1 MDRPPAALLTVSDGV
16 AEGSREDVSGP
27 AVADALDAAGFE
39 VVRREVVPD
48 ARDRIERALRDL
60 AAVASLGV
68 TTGGT
73 GFGPRDVT
81 PEATLAVI
89 EREAPGLAEAMR
101 AAGRASTPM
110 ADLSRG
116 VAGAIGGALVVN
128 LPGGSRGVRESLGAV
143 LPILP
148 HAVEILS
155 GRTSHGPADETP
167 ATTTDDRPV
176 VVAL

>member
-48 ARDRIERALRDL
+48 ARDRIGRALRDL
-60 AAVASLGV
+60 AAAASLVV

-81 PEATLAVI
+81 PEATLAVV
-89 EREAPGLAEAMR
+89 EREAPGLAELMR
-101 AAGRASTPM
+101 SSGLAQTPM
-110 ADLSRG
+110 AALSRAA
-116 VAGAIGGALVVN
+116 AGTIGSALVLN
-128 LPGGSRGVRESLGAV
+128 LPGSPKGVRESLSAV
-143 LPILP
+143 LPVLP
-148 HAVEILS
+148 HALELM
-155 GRTSHGPADETP
+155 GGTTGPHPTGHGAHDVPAD
-167 ATTTDDRPV
+167 A
-176 VVAL
+176 